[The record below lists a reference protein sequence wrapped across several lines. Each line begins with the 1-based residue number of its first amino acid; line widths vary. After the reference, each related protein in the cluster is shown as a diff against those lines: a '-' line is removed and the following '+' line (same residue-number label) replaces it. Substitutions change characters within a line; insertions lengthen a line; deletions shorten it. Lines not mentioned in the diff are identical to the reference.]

1 MLLEIMIYLRH
12 DLASVCG
19 KTQSTMKYSLL
30 KRGNLSRFIET
41 RDAMTVGRIRCSET
55 LIRWLSHCPDI
66 LVRYIDHSY
75 YLL

>member
-41 RDAMTVGRIRCSET
+41 RRHDSWTNTMFENIDTVA
-55 LIRWLSHCPDI
+55 
-66 LVRYIDHSY
+66 
-75 YLL
+75 